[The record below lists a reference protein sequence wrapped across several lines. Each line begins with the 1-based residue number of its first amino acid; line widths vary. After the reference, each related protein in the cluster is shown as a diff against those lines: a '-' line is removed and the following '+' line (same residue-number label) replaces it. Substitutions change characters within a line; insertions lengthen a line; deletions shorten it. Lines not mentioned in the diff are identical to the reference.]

1 MPGNP
6 RLAGREWLA
15 CGPGLQ
21 NPLQISRRLR
31 AMTPLTSA
39 IAIVAGILLLF
50 GGGELFVAGSVALAL
65 LLGIPQIVIGL
76 TVVSLGTSA
85 PELFVSLLSTIEGN
99 PAGDAIAVSNIV
111 GSNIFNVL
119 VVLGLSAA
127 IVPLQVK
134 SRLVR
139 RDVPLLL
146 GVSMAVWGMASGGRV
161 TWQAGVALLTAL
173 AINLVWEMRTASE
186 NPGEVEEIEESERA
200 SAPVAAAKLA
210 AGLGLLVAGSQV
222 LVKGAIAAATA
233 LGVSETVIGL
243 TIVAAG
249 TSMPELV
256 TSLVA
261 AYRGKAD
268 LAIGNVVGSNL
279 LNQVVILGLC
289 AVVSG
294 GRGLG
299 VDPVM
304 VSRDLPIMVATTLAC
319 LPIFWT
325 KGVITRLEGWLLV
338 GLYGLYLA
346 EQVLGETMGG
356 AVVGQYRFVVL
367 VAVVPLVMVGLAWQA
382 LRWREA
388 RRAHARAD

>member
-1 MPGNP
+1 
-6 RLAGREWLA
+6 
-15 CGPGLQ
+15 
-21 NPLQISRRLR
+21 
-31 AMTPLTSA
+31 MTFLSSA
-39 IAIVAGILLLF
+39 LLIVVGIVLLF

-85 PELFVSLLSTIEGN
+85 PELFVSLLSTIQGN
-99 PAGDAIAVSNIV
+99 LGVAGADNIAVSNIV

-119 VVLGLSAA
+119 VVLGMSALV
-127 IVPLQVK
+127 VPLRVK
-134 SRLVR
+134 SRLVK

-146 GVSMAVWGMASGGRV
+146 GVSMAVWGMASGGRL
-161 TWQAGVALLTAL
+161 TWQAGVALLTATVMN
-173 AINLVWEMRTASE
+173 IIWEMRTATEHPEEDDEVDE
-186 NPGEVEEIEESERA
+186 NDRSTPQI
-200 SAPVAAAKLA
+200 AALRLA
-210 AGLGLLVAGSQV
+210 GGLVLLVAGSQL
-222 LVKGAIAAATA
+222 LVKGAVAAAQQ

-279 LNQVVILGLC
+279 LNQLVILGLC
-289 AVVSG
+289 ATVSG
-294 GRGLG
+294 TRGLA

-304 VSRDLPIMVATTLAC
+304 IARDLPIMVLTTIAC

-325 KGVITRLEGWLLV
+325 GGVITRLEGGILV
-338 GLYGLYLA
+338 TLYGLYLV
-346 EQVLGETMGG
+346 EQLLLNLAPTAVDEYRLVL
-356 AVVGQYRFVVL
+356 L
-367 VAVVPLVMVGLAWQA
+367 VAGLPVLLVFLVWQS
-382 LRWREA
+382 LRWREQRHRQA
-388 RRAHARAD
+388 

>member
-1 MPGNP
+1 
-6 RLAGREWLA
+6 
-15 CGPGLQ
+15 
-21 NPLQISRRLR
+21 
-31 AMTPLTSA
+31 MTMLTSS
-39 IAIVAGILLLF
+39 IAIVVGILLLF
-50 GGGELFVAGSVALAL
+50 GGGELFVAGSVALSL

-76 TVVSLGTSA
+76 TVVSMGTSA
-85 PELFVSLLSTIEGN
+85 PELFVSLLSTIEGDA
-99 PAGDAIAVSNIV
+99 AGDAIAVSNIV

-127 IVPLQVK
+127 IMPLQVK
-134 SRLVR
+134 SRLIR
-139 RDVPLLL
+139 RDVPVLLA
-146 GVSMAVWGMASGGRV
+146 VSTAVWGMASAGRV

-173 AINLVWEMRTASE
+173 VINLIWEMRTASE
-186 NPGEVEEIEESERA
+186 NPDEVEEIDDSERS

-233 LGVSETVIGL
+233 LEVDETVIGL

-279 LNQVVILGLC
+279 LNQLVILGLC

-304 VSRDLPIMVATTLAC
+304 VTRDLPIMVATTLAC

-325 KGVITRLEGWLLV
+325 KGVISRREGWLLF
-338 GLYGLYLA
+338 GLYLLYLA
-346 EQVLGETMGG
+346 EQVMAETVGGEL
-356 AVVGQYRFVVL
+356 VGQFRLVTLVVVL
-367 VAVVPLVMVGLAWQA
+367 PLVFVALAWQV

-388 RRAHARAD
+388 RHARAD

>member
-1 MPGNP
+1 MTLFTSF
-6 RLAGREWLA
+6 LAI
-15 CGPGLQ
+15 GL
-21 NPLQISRRLR
+21 
-31 AMTPLTSA
+31 
-39 IAIVAGILLLF
+39 GILLLF
-50 GGGELFVAGSVALAL
+50 GGGELFVAGSVALSL

-76 TVVSLGTSA
+76 TVVSMGTSA

-127 IVPLQVK
+127 IVPLRVK

-139 RDVPLLL
+139 RDVPVLLT
-146 GVSMAVWGMASGGRV
+146 VSMAVWGMASAGRV
-161 TWQAGVALLTAL
+161 TWQAGLALLTAL
-173 AINLVWEMRTASE
+173 VINLVWEMRTASE
-186 NPGEVEEIEESERA
+186 NPAEVEEIDDSERA
-200 SAPVAAAKLA
+200 PAAVAAVKLA

-222 LVKGAIAAATA
+222 LVKGAIAAAST

-279 LNQVVILGLC
+279 LNQLVILGLC

-304 VSRDLPIMVATTLAC
+304 ISRDLPIMVATTLAC

-325 KGVITRLEGWLLV
+325 KGVISRREGWLLV
-338 GLYGLYLA
+338 GLYGLYLV
-346 EQVLGETMGG
+346 EQVLGETVGG
-356 AVVGQYRFVVL
+356 APADRFRFVVL
-367 VAVVPLVMVGLAWQA
+367 VAVIPLVLVTLAWQS

-388 RRAHARAD
+388 RRHARAD

>member
-1 MPGNP
+1 LLN
-6 RLAGREWLA
+6 
-15 CGPGLQ
+15 
-21 NPLQISRRLR
+21 S
-31 AMTPLTSA
+31 T
-39 IAIVAGILLLF
+39 IAIIVGIALLF
-50 GGGELFVAGSVALAL
+50 GGGELFVAGSVALSL

-85 PELFVSLLSTIEGN
+85 PELFVSLISTIQGN
-99 PAGDAIAVSNIV
+99 LGVAGADNLAVSNIV

-119 VVLGLSAA
+119 VVLGLSALIA
-127 IVPLQVK
+127 PLRVK
-134 SRLVR
+134 SRLVK

-161 TWQAGVALLTAL
+161 TWQAGVALLVATVMN
-173 AINLVWEMRTASE
+173 IVWEMRTAGE
-186 NPGEVEEIEESERA
+186 NPDEVNEIDEAERA
-200 SAPVAAAKLA
+200 TPLVSGLKLA
-210 AGLGLLVAGSQV
+210 GGLVLLVAGSQL
-222 LVKGAIAAATA
+222 LVKGATA
-233 LGVSETVIGL
+233 VALSLGVSTTVIGL

-279 LNQVVILGLC
+279 LNQLVILGLC
-289 AVVSG
+289 ATVAG

-304 VSRDLPIMVATTLAC
+304 IQRDLPIMVLTTLAC

-325 KGVITRLEGWLLV
+325 QGVITRLEGVILVLLYV
-338 GLYGLYLA
+338 LYVV
-346 EQVLGETMGG
+346 EQLLLHTAPTYSDEF
-356 AVVGQYRFVVL
+356 RLVVL
-367 VAVVPLVMVGLAWQA
+367 VVLVPGLLVFLAWQVLA
-382 LRWREA
+382 WREQ
-388 RRAHARAD
+388 RRLS